1 MSNKIITGIYC
12 FVNKINHKKYVGQSI
27 NVFDRKNQHKY
38 RYKIDGD
45 SGYNSAFHSALRKYG
60 WDNFSFYILQECS
73 PEDLDRKEVH
83 WIKKMNSLSPNG
95 YNILDGGKSNIV
107 NYQKY
112 ICPSCGK
119 TKSPAANLCMGCY
132 SKTRKGIL
140 PNNFKIK
147 IPNNK
152 TPILTDKDINIDL
165 IDRILSSSLEKVAKE
180 IGYKSGNSLKKRL
193 ISAGI
198 PGKKDELF
206 SYYEKVTGTKHKTLL
221 EKEAKLKRALEH
233 NLKYAPKKVG
243 LFTREGNMIASY
255 SSMREAARQTGVN
268 SGNISEYC
276 SGKRSQKDNDYWW
289 RIIE

>member
-1 MSNKIITGIYC
+1 MSNKIVTGIYC

-27 NVFDRKNQHKY
+27 NVFDRKSQHKY

-60 WDNFSFYILQECS
+60 WDNFSFYILQECL
-73 PEDLDRKEVH
+73 PEDLDRKEIH

-107 NYQKY
+107 NYQKH

-119 TKSPAANLCMGCY
+119 TKNPTSSLCMKCY
-132 SKTRKGIL
+132 SKTRKGIIPDNFGIL
-140 PNNFKIK
+140 NNR
-147 IPNNK
+147 
-152 TPILTDKDINIDL
+152 TPILADNNINIEL

-193 ISAGI
+193 ISAGF
-198 PGKKDELF
+198 PGKRDELF
-206 SYYEKVTGTKHKTLL
+206 TYYEKITGAKHKSLL
-221 EKEAKLKRALEH
+221 EKEAKQKKALEH
-233 NLKYAPKKVG
+233 NKKYAPKKVG
-243 LFTREGNMIASY
+243 LFTKNGEIIASY
-255 SSMREAARQTGVN
+255 PSMREAARQTGVN
-268 SGNISEYC
+268 SGDISEYC
-276 SGKRSQKDNDYWW
+276 SGKRSQGNKDYYW